1 MSNFIV
7 FNLETK
13 RKYEPTVRPI
23 ETEKGAKTLVTKLT
37 KKTSQAHT
45 YFTREE
51 WINRPVEMKVVRNLM
66 SGAEIEIPV
75 DTPFCCDPSTETYW
89 SM

>member
-1 MSNFIV
+1 MSNYIV

-13 RKYEPTVRPI
+13 QRYNPTTRPI
-23 ETEKGAKTLVTKLT
+23 ETEKGAKTIMTKLT
-37 KKTSQAHT
+37 KKTGQSHT

-51 WINRPVEMKVVRNLM
+51 WINRPVEMKTVRSLM
-66 SGAEIEIPV
+66 TGVEVEIPV
-75 DTPFCCDPSTETYW
+75 DTPWCCNPASETYW